1 MTLIKVLPAVGVL
14 VAMLAATGCAGTPS
28 RSESVSAGRTPSWM
42 KHHVVGSRI
51 PREVDARGRPL
62 SSDNVVTTTWGPGL
76 RDLPSVTRKISR
88 GPSLR

>member
-1 MTLIKVLPAVGVL
+1 MKLIRVLPAVGIL

-28 RSESVSAGRTPSWM
+28 QSKSASAERTPSWM

-51 PREVDARGRPL
+51 PRRVDAKGRPV
-62 SSDNVVTTTWGPGL
+62 SSDNVVMTSNEGL
-76 RDLPSVTRKISR
+76 EDLPSVTRNISR